1 MRTSGSRKRYRRR
14 VELAGEAGDVWVFF
28 LFFFCLMFVFFYLAP
43 SLIFL
48 IHVTRNKEKTHCGLK
63 KSFICVKRSF
73 KERFICIKLSFRHS
87 VERLRI
93 FLSPHLKKKK
103 MNTATKDPPQSE
115 LEPRTPRSRIL
126 SLST

>member
-1 MRTSGSRKRYRRR
+1 MVKWAEEITNLYKK
-14 VELAGEAGDVWVFF
+14 F
-28 LFFFCLMFVFFYLAP
+28 
-43 SLIFL
+43 
-48 IHVTRNKEKTHCGLK
+48 K

-103 MNTATKDPPQSE
+103 MNPVTKDPPQSE